1 MKTNRFFESGLPE
14 VLWLLPLETS
24 GPSFDVRSEY
34 VETLWLPVLGPSAT
48 WLVRRLG
55 TLAAAFPQG
64 TWIDTAELSVSI
76 GLGAGYGLL
85 TRSLRRLLMFSVAD
99 VEPGDVLRV
108 RTCLGPVSDRSLE
121 RLPPVLVAE
130 HNRMCALLRSCAAA

>member
-1 MKTNRFFESGLPE
+1 MKTNRFFENGLPE
-14 VLWLLPLETS
+14 VIWLLPLETS

-48 WLVRRLG
+48 WLARRLG

-64 TWIDTAELSVSI
+64 TWIDSAELSVSI
-76 GLGAGYGLL
+76 GLGTGHGLL
-85 TRSLRRLLMFSVAD
+85 TRSLGRLVMFGAAAI
-99 VEPGDVLRV
+99 ETGDVVRV
-108 RTCLGPVSDRSLE
+108 RTRLTPVSERALE

-130 HNRMCALLRSCAAA
+130 HHRLCAPLRARPAA